1 MKFFLIDLF
10 QWNWTKYLEAV
21 FDNTNV
27 TIDTKMDRVIVMD
40 LKYLQELPK
49 LLTVT
54 PFATI
59 GIYQLFY
66 CKILDINDYIL
77 SHIDQLY

>member
-1 MKFFLIDLF
+1 MLNFFLIDLF

-27 TIDTKMDRVIVMD
+27 TIDIKMDRVIVMD

-49 LLTVT
+49 LLAVT

-59 GIYQLFY
+59 GIHIY
-66 CKILDINDYIL
+66 IDYFIVK
-77 SHIDQLY
+77 S

>member
-1 MKFFLIDLF
+1 M
-10 QWNWTKYLEAV
+10 EAV

-27 TIDTKMDRVIVMD
+27 TIDIKMDRVIVMD

-49 LLTVT
+49 LLTAT

-59 GIYQLFY
+59 GIQLFY
-66 CKILDINDYIL
+66 YKILNVNGYIL
-77 SHIDQLY
+77 NHINN

>member
-59 GIYQLFY
+59 GIHTSI
-66 CKILDINDYIL
+66 ILL
-77 SHIDQLY
+77 